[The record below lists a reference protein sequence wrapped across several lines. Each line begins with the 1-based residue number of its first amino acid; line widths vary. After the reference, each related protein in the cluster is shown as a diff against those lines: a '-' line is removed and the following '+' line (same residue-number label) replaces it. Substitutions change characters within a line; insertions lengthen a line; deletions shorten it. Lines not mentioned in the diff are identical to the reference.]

1 MVDAA
6 TPSPS
11 PATPDTA
18 TPGEAPVTRRG
29 PRRVWD
35 LVLTIVFIV
44 FSLAGA
50 AVASFLG
57 LFVLAF
63 GSDSC
68 VVREC
73 NYDVMSTGMMVAF
86 VGPWIP
92 VVIATIVAIVLLVL
106 RRLAFWV
113 PLVGG
118 VLSVGV
124 LILGFAI
131 AASGVPAV

>member
-6 TPSPS
+6 IPSPIENPAS
-11 PATPDTA
+11 PA
-18 TPGEAPVTRRG
+18 R

-35 LVLTIVFIV
+35 LVLTIVLIV
-44 FSLAGA
+44 LSLGGA
-50 AVASFLG
+50 VVASFLG

-68 VVREC
+68 VAREC
-73 NYDVMSTGMMVAF
+73 NYDVMSTGMMIGLI
-86 VGPWIP
+86 GPWIP
-92 VVIATIVAIVLLVL
+92 VVIAMIVAIVLLVL

-118 VLSVGV
+118 VLSIGA

-131 AASGVPAV
+131 AASGVPAA